1 MDEIDEN
8 KLIDGWL
15 TYQRNW
21 WAFEALNG
29 LIGGQPKK
37 AWEVL
42 KALIGKADTDSLL
55 ERVGSGPLEDFINF
69 HGAEFIEQIE
79 DFAKKDPKFSQ
90 ALAAVWIE
98 DDKDVLSQRLIAL
111 GCAYISRG

>member
-1 MDEIDEN
+1 MEEIDEN
-8 KLIDGWL
+8 KLIDAWL

-21 WAFEALNG
+21 WASEALNR
-29 LIGGQPKK
+29 LIEDQPKK

-42 KALIGKADTDSLL
+42 KVLIGKADTDALL
-55 ERVGSGPLEDFINF
+55 EHIGSGPLEDFINF

-79 DFAKKDPKFSQ
+79 DHAKKDPKFSQ

-98 DDKDVLSQRLIAL
+98 DNRDVLSQRLIAL
-111 GCAYISRG
+111 GCVYISRK